1 MLNLF
6 KHKKTDAELIQEQYL
21 NGLENITEH
30 YNGVRINQTLLGRI
44 RSAKMDEIPESK
56 ILTIKSHS
64 FVPRPK
70 DFGTNLFAWL
80 EEIREEAKEVMNKL
94 NRYKKEEEEYQERIK
109 QESNKRAI
117 KKQHEF
123 FVEYGVLNK

>member
-6 KHKKTDAELIQEQYL
+6 KHKKTDNELIQEQYL
-21 NGLENITEH
+21 NNLENITEH

-44 RSAKMDEIPESK
+44 RSAKMDETTESK
-56 ILTIKSHS
+56 ILTIKTHS
-64 FVPRPK
+64 SVPRPK
-70 DFGTNLFAWL
+70 DFGTDLFAWL
-80 EEIREEAKEVMNKL
+80 DEIKKEAKEVMNKL

-109 QESNKRAI
+109 QEMNKKAI
-117 KKQHEF
+117 EKQHKF